1 MPETI
6 ALWIERR
13 RFPRLRVRDGAVSFL
28 EGENMRTGR
37 LLDIGL
43 GGVGFKY
50 AGAGNGD
57 GTYAGRTGETHV
69 FVNSD
74 LFLLTQVAGQ
84 VVSDHAIGAR
94 AVMASRTMGRCGVC
108 FQALPHSKT
117 EYLDQYLGMQSR
129 QRRTANMLEK
139 ELDIREERY
148 RSIVEG
154 IGEGYVE
161 TDILG
166 HMIFFNRAMT
176 VLTGF
181 PRQELTG
188 RNIRRLMTRETR
200 SRVFQLYRKAEQR
213 NTPIPVVDWEI
224 IGKDGASRTVE
235 AATTFIRAADNRITG
250 FRVVLRDVGTRRE
263 REKALLYRA
272 SHDSLTGLYNRD
284 AFGVCLADIIGRT
297 RRTGHRMG
305 LLFLDLD
312 RFKEANDQ
320 FGHDTGDDLI
330 REVARRL
337 TDTLRES
344 DVVSRYG
351 GDEFTVILNGGEY
364 LDPETVAE
372 KLLDRISA
380 PYHINGHTIDFLTAS
395 IGISLFPEDGID
407 PDALVRQADQA
418 MYRAKQTRNQYAR
431 CEAVVV

>member
-6 ALWIERR
+6 ALGIERR

-50 AGAGNGD
+50 AGAGNG
-57 GTYAGRTGETHV
+57 TYTGRIGETHV

-74 LFLLTQVAGQ
+74 HFLLPRVAGQ

-94 AVMASRTMGRCGVC
+94 AFMASRAMGRCGVS

-117 EYLDQYLGMQSR
+117 EYLDQYLGMQRR
-129 QRRTANMLEK
+129 QRRTANMLGK

-161 TDILG
+161 TDTLG
-166 HMIFFNRAMT
+166 HMVFFNRAMT

-213 NTPIPVVDWEI
+213 STPIPMVDWEI
-224 IGKDGASRTVE
+224 IGKDDETRTVE

-250 FRVVLRDVGTRRE
+250 FRVVLRDIGERRE

-284 AFGVCLADIIGRT
+284 AFGVCLADMIGRT

-312 RFKEANDQ
+312 RFKEANDR
-320 FGHDTGDDLI
+320 FGHDVGDALI
-330 REVARRL
+330 REVAQRL
-337 TDTLRES
+337 TGSLRES

-351 GDEFTVILNGGEY
+351 GDEFVVILNGGDYIE
-364 LDPETVAE
+364 PETVAD

-380 PYHINGHTIDFLTAS
+380 PYHINGHTIDFLSAS
-395 IGISLFPEDGID
+395 IGISLFPEDGTD
-407 PDALVRQADQA
+407 PDTLVRQADQA
-418 MYRAKQTRNQYAR
+418 MYRAKLIRNHYAR
-431 CEAVVV
+431 CEALVV